1 MKKGLVFLLA
11 ASTLFGLGFMGQT
24 EKVEAAETWNLVK
37 DVNSLEAGDQI
48 IIAAKDYNYALST
61 TQNGNNRGQAA
72 ITRLEE
78 TVSFG
83 SSVQILTLN
92 TGKNDNTFGLYTGSG
107 YLYAASSGSNYLRTE
122 STLSA
127 NSSWSFSIA
136 ADGTATVKAT
146 GSNTRNVLQYN
157 QSSSIFSCYGSA
169 SQKPIV
175 IYELNDGTGG
185 DVEKTPTEEVNEL
198 LTSYYNNGSYQ
209 RDTVINLNEAAQ
221 LELISCFHANVNILD
236 RTTYFVGNQLWMS
249 HGAKGDGKYSY
260 YGTRGEDMTSGH
272 SSEAFVQPKS
282 IHIAQKGVTMEGK
295 YTTMND
301 IKDNAAEWTKNGE
314 VYSTNDLAVIQM
326 FLDFTAPC
334 FLGISDDNDHYFSL
348 DHVEVEQ
355 KGETLELRLV
365 TTGDQGKLETNANG
379 VLSVAIITKRD
390 GDKVTYTQYVDA
402 PVNENVV
409 LEGVVVAN
417 CLSDAA
423 DKKGFILDDEKGNN
437 KIFVYSTS
445 TDVKVGDKVSVEGT
459 LVNEPKRFKANAVVK
474 VIEASDYESKTKEVT
489 VEDAVAVKLE
499 KTYISNDKYVVEGN
513 IEVSSGVY
521 YVTDGTNKI
530 QLLAG
535 SLTDL
540 HDGCEVKV
548 TGKLAN
554 HNGNIVFVNYEF
566 EITAKMVYS
575 VTVNCGANGSYE
587 ISSPTAEYNSDV
599 TITVTPNDGFVIDSV
614 KANGGAIPAD
624 SENTY
629 IYNVKAN
636 TTIEILFVE
645 ESEGGQ
651 VSEPVTVSKSMEDLI
666 TEYGWTSSTVKQ
678 SFDLDSIVSVKVDG
692 GANTGKAYDGD
703 HIRIYATDKPA
714 GTLTISVLEGYEL
727 QSVKIST
734 KTGST
739 YAYLYV
745 DGTTIDI
752 CNKETNVS
760 GTSVLLNSVQN
771 GSNGKQ
777 VRITAIE
784 VTYIKA

>member
-1 MKKGLVFLLA
+1 MKKGIIFLLA

-24 EKVEAAETWNLVK
+24 EKVEAAEPSFVK
-37 DVNSLEAGDQI
+37 VTEAPTSWDGTYLIVYEAGNV
-48 IIAAKDYNYALST
+48 AF
-61 TQNGNNRGQAA
+61 NGGLPTLDAVSN
-72 ITRLEE
+72 
-78 TVSFG
+78 TVSVTIENNEIAYTDALGNATFSIEG
-83 SSVQILTLN
+83 SYLKSSSGYYIGRLATSNGLN
-92 TGKNDNTFGLYTGSG
+92 SSQTSSGDFTNTFTIN
-107 YLYAASSGSNYLRTE
+107 SN
-122 STLSA
+122 
-127 NSSWSFSIA
+127 
-136 ADGTATVKAT
+136 GTASIKAK
-146 GSNTRNVLQYN
+146 GGAVLKFNAAAN
-157 QSSSIFSCYGSA
+157 QNRFRYYANGQQDICLY
-169 SQKPIV
+169 K
-175 IYELNDGTGG
+175 LNEGTGG
-185 DVEKTPTEEVNEL
+185 DVEEPVEKTPTEEVNEL

-209 RDTVINLNEAAQ
+209 RHTVINLNEAAQ
-221 LELISCFHANVNILD
+221 LELISCFHAQVNLLE
-236 RTTYFVGNQLWMS
+236 RTTYFVDDQLWMS
-249 HGAKGDGKYSY
+249 NDEKTYSY
-260 YGTRGEDMTSGH
+260 YGTRGGDMTSGR

-282 IHIAQKGVTMEGK
+282 IHIAQKGVTMEQK

-301 IKDNAAEWTKNGE
+301 IKVNEAEWEKAGE
-314 VYSTNDLAVIQM
+314 VYSTNNPEVIKM

-334 FLGISDDNDHYFSL
+334 FLGLSDDKSNYFSL

-365 TTGDQGKLETNANG
+365 TTGDKGKLTDANG
-379 VLSVAIITKRD
+379 VLSVATITKRD
-390 GDKVTYTQYVDA
+390 GDKITYTQYEDA

-417 CLSDAA
+417 CLSAGEN
-423 DKKGFILDDEKGNN
+423 KKGFILDDEKG
-437 KIFVYSTS
+437 KKDIFVYSTS

-459 LVNEPKRFKANAVVK
+459 LVNEASTKRFKANADVK
-474 VIEASDYESKTKEVT
+474 VIEASNYESKTKEVT
-489 VEDAVAVKLE
+489 VEDAVAVELE

-535 SLTDL
+535 SFTDL

-554 HNGNIVFVNYEF
+554 HNENIVFVNYEF

-587 ISSPTAEYNSDV
+587 ISSTSAEYNSDV
-599 TITVTPNDGFVIDSV
+599 TITVIPNDGFVVDSV
-614 KANGGAIPAD
+614 KANNGAIPAD

-636 TTIEILFVE
+636 TTIEISFVE
-645 ESEGGQ
+645 KSEGGQ
-651 VSEPVTVSKSMEDLI
+651 VSEPVTVSKSMKDLI
-666 TEYGWTSSTVKQ
+666 TQYGWTDSTVKQ
-678 SFDLDSIVSVKVDG
+678 SFNLDGIVSVKVDG
-692 GANTGKAYDGD
+692 GSNTGKAYDGD
-703 HIRIYATDKPA
+703 HIRIYATDSPA
-714 GTLTISVLEGYEL
+714 GTLTISVVEGYKL

-745 DGTTIDI
+745 DGTTTDI

-760 GTSVLLNSVQN
+760 GTSVLLNSVKN

-777 VRITAIE
+777 VRITDIE